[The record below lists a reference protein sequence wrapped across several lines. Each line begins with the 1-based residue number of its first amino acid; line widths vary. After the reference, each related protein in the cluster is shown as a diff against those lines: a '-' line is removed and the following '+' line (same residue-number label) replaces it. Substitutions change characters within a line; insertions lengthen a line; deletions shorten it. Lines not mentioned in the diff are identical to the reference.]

1 MICAKDITLGFEHE
15 PLLLSNLNI
24 NLLILGACNL
34 GVQIKMCT
42 EMWKKILNALQIM
55 INGCNSPKI
64 SFMRP

>member
-1 MICAKDITLGFEHE
+1 MVCAKDITLGFEHE

-42 EMWKKILNALQIM
+42 EMWKKILNAL
-55 INGCNSPKI
+55 
-64 SFMRP
+64 